1 MLTKEQIEQNKN
13 EFIEILKS
21 NVKREGIDE
30 LISYLQKTDFFS
42 CPASTK
48 YHCDYE
54 GGLCE
59 HSLSVYKRLK
69 KMVEGE
75 EKVEAS
81 AETIAICG
89 LLHDVCK
96 ANYYKVQMR
105 NTKQNG
111 TWVEQPFYTV
121 EDNLPFGHG
130 EKSVYI
136 INGFMRL
143 TREEAM
149 AINWHMGFTDARAQN
164 GMALSNAF
172 RMFPLA
178 VLMHAADFLSTYIDE
193 NSSI

>member
-1 MLTKEQIEQNKN
+1 LNKN
-13 EFIEILKS
+13 EFLEIIRT
-21 NVKREGIDE
+21 NVKREGTEE
-30 LISYLQKTDFFS
+30 LLSYLQKTDFFS

-48 YHCDYE
+48 FHCDYE

-69 KMVEGE
+69 RMVAAE

-81 AETIAICG
+81 EETIAICG

-111 TWVEQPFYTV
+111 AWVEQPFYTV
-121 EDNLPFGHG
+121 DDSLPFGHG

-149 AINWHMGFTDARAQN
+149 AINWHMGFTDARAQV
-164 GMALSNAF
+164 GYALSEAF
-172 RMFPLA
+172 RKFPLA
-178 VLMHAADFLSTYIDE
+178 TLMHAADFLSTYIDE
-193 NSSI
+193 NSAI